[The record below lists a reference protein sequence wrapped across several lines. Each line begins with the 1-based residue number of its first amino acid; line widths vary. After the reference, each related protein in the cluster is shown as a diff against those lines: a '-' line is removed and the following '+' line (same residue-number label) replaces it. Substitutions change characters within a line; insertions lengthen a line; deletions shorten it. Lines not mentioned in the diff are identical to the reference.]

1 MIHLIHL
8 LCGLHCTHL
17 LSRLSGRLLAPDV
30 LGEVGIIIFML
41 SASWSSK
48 IYLRFTTLC
57 FHILLAKKLSFFF
70 FFPSLFVSGTQL
82 PVYNLYLGN
91 ANMQNEYHPL
101 HTMSVS
107 AGPVTYLGLGTH
119 CFNKELWLLKML
131 LLWSGWIPM
140 SPVHPCLLLVAP
152 QASSLVATW
161 GGNTPPVQ
169 SALQQEQHN
178 GSN

>member
-1 MIHLIHL
+1 MGSIALTCSQDSLGGFWL
-8 LCGLHCTHL
+8 LMCLGKLVLLFLCFQQADPQKSIWGLLHC
-17 LSRLSGRLLAPDV
+17 A
-30 LGEVGIIIFML
+30 
-41 SASWSSK
+41 
-48 IYLRFTTLC
+48 FTFCLPKSC
-57 FHILLAKKLSFFF
+57 LFFF

-161 GGNTPPVQ
+161 GGNTPPIQ